1 MKENLSFQD
10 PKPSLPL
17 ILGIVIGTGVCALA
31 ILIDKNTNSVSLTFL
46 IGPIQTATYVL
57 FCWAL
62 FIMFFKWI
70 SLKKELLPFSKM
82 DSILCKPGR
91 ALLETTN
98 ELNNILEDIESA
110 GLKGKTALSNVIELL
125 IERCRVT
132 KTSEGA
138 LDIFKARMDTLQNQ
152 IAASS
157 SILRFIASSIP
168 ALGFI
173 GTVMG
178 ISHALGV
185 ENMVENLEEV
195 TRHLSTAFDTTF
207 VALVLSI
214 PLTLFVYGIQKKE
227 EQLLVLIELFCQE
240 KFIINLRIRG

>member
-1 MKENLSFQD
+1 MKDKISFQD
-10 PKPSLPL
+10 PSPLLPL
-17 ILGIVIGTGVCALA
+17 VLGVIVGMGLYALLILV
-31 ILIDKNTNSVSLTFL
+31 DKQFTQISLQML
-46 IGPIQTATYVL
+46 IGPIQAGTYI
-57 FCWAL
+57 L
-62 FIMFFKWI
+62 FIWAIFIIGFKWVL
-70 SLKKELLPFSKM
+70 LKKELLPFSKVEA
-82 DSILCKPGR
+82 ILCKPGR
-91 ALLETTN
+91 ALLETTH
-98 ELNNILEDIESA
+98 ELNSILEDIEAA
-110 GLKGKTALSNVIELL
+110 GIKGKSALCDAIELL

-152 IAASS
+152 ISASS

-173 GTVMG
+173 GTVLG
-178 ISHALGV
+178 IGSALGV
-185 ENMVENLEEV
+185 KDMVANLQEV
-195 TRHLSTAFDTTF
+195 TKHLAVAFDTTF

-227 EQLLVLIELFCQE
+227 EQLLILIELFCQE